1 MPRRGLVIFIVLQG
15 CCKETSELMR
25 EKGTLKSL
33 KALEGKDVLDVSRQE
48 PLKSWP
54 RVLTAYLP
62 LQRQTCSLILGLFV

>member
-1 MPRRGLVIFIVLQG
+1 
-15 CCKETSELMR
+15 MR